1 MISWGCKMNATQL
14 MQFVSYYLP
23 DKKIFFQLT
32 VFDYFSN
39 KTFLKLFNYFQKLQ
53 FKNA

>member
-14 MQFVSYYLP
+14 MQFVSYYLK

-32 VFDYFSN
+32 VFNYFLY
-39 KTFLKLFNYFQKLQ
+39 KTFFKPFKYFQKLQ
-53 FKNA
+53 IKNA

>member
-32 VFDYFSN
+32 VSYYFSN
-39 KTFLKLFNYFQKLQ
+39 EPFNYFQKLQ

>member
-32 VFDYFSN
+32 VF
-39 KTFLKLFNYFQKLQ
+39 NYFLNKKPYELDV
-53 FKNA
+53 FEAI